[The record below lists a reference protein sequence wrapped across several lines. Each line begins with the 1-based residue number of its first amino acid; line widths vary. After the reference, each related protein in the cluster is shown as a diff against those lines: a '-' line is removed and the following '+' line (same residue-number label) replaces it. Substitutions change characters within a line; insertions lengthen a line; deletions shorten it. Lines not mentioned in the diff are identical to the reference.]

1 MSAIIEYY
9 KSIITCSPDYQR
21 WSRDTFC
28 GRTPD
33 PPNDWKTHPW
43 FVALRYR
50 ADNSQKTYFT
60 GTLISNLHI
69 VTAAEIFHD
78 RSRRDETKWLALPGA
93 HKKGY
98 QNLIDTWNQLG
109 TTWIAITSI
118 AVNPLYD
125 ET

>member
-1 MSAIIEYY
+1 M
-9 KSIITCSPDYQR
+9 
-21 WSRDTFC
+21 
-28 GRTPD
+28 
-33 PPNDWKTHPW
+33 
-43 FVALRYR
+43 RYR

-93 HKKGY
+93 HKIAN
-98 QNLIDTWNQLG
+98 QNQIDIWNQFGENLP
-109 TTWIAITSI
+109 TEWIAITSI

-125 ET
+125 KT